1 MLKGINPGN
10 CFCGFLMIF
19 FNFFFFKLYVG
30 IFIHSKVSCFPG
42 QTKKTDAERRRSENN
57 VETPIIIS
65 APLLRCPYNLGY
77 LKFFFLCKLIK
88 ANKF

>member
-1 MLKGINPGN
+1 MGVEGN
-10 CFCGFLMIF
+10 QPRKLFLWVFDDF
-19 FNFFFFKLYVG
+19 FQFFFFKLYVG

-77 LKFFFLCKLIK
+77 LKFFFCV
-88 ANKF
+88 N